1 MRKRICGSIVL
12 LVMLLVTVLGN
23 APMSTKAD
31 IRNFYQVNNE
41 MKMVTNTAMGKV
53 LRAGDS
59 YKVEITID
67 DTGITEP
74 VSASIEEVSVKFSGS
89 YPDDREAYQATSFTH
104 DKTNHCYVITYE
116 KTIQDEVIGTWC
128 VTGIELTDVNN
139 DVYYS
144 NFKSDEIKN
153 YRFYVIDDTITSQL
167 VLKNEHANLVIGG
180 SYQINAFLIPSFEK
194 AVGVVWRSDNESVAT
209 VDQSGTVTAKAL
221 GTAHIYAEYQGNSYL
236 SSVFVIDKDMMD
248 CNNVQQ
254 LNNKITILEDPL
266 SGCELAKGDMYKL
279 VVSIASEEMENIT
292 SAYCGLYHTD
302 IYDSSTVRKTLKA
315 TRLSYDSINKCY
327 TITFEGKADEV
338 GADEISDFIL
348 KNDSNQWYGIAFK
361 LDQMIHFTVI
371 DQKSTEQPAGP
382 ADPAID
388 SNVTQPA
395 TEGTEAVTSATQET
409 SESTNQTPQTGD
421 SAQPVYIL
429 IAAMSTCIVIAIG
442 TGVYRKKRRS
452 IK

>member
-167 VLKNEHANLVIGG
+167 VLKNEHANLVVGG
-180 SYQINAFLIPSFEK
+180 SSQINAFLIPSFEK

-254 LNNKITILEDPL
+254 LNNKITILEDP
-266 SGCELAKGDMYKL
+266 Y
-279 VVSIASEEMENIT
+279 
-292 SAYCGLYHTD
+292 
-302 IYDSSTVRKTLKA
+302 
-315 TRLSYDSINKCY
+315 
-327 TITFEGKADEV
+327 
-338 GADEISDFIL
+338 FIC
-348 KNDSNQWYGIAFK
+348 F
-361 LDQMIHFTVI
+361 
-371 DQKSTEQPAGP
+371 
-382 ADPAID
+382 
-388 SNVTQPA
+388 
-395 TEGTEAVTSATQET
+395 
-409 SESTNQTPQTGD
+409 
-421 SAQPVYIL
+421 
-429 IAAMSTCIVIAIG
+429 
-442 TGVYRKKRRS
+442 
-452 IK
+452 